1 MQKTFM
7 KWCLVKFRKGR
18 LYFMR
23 VVAMFFKK
31 KKSSL
36 VTCFIAQL
44 RKIDVFCPFNTFC
57 RSLK

>member
-1 MQKTFM
+1 
-7 KWCLVKFRKGR
+7 
-18 LYFMR
+18 
-23 VVAMFFKK
+23 MFFK

-44 RKIDVFCPFNTFC
+44 RKIDVFFPFNTFC